1 MHFTFCIDYRLK
13 LVSSVRQQ
21 SYDSCSLDCLRYFS
35 LMYSAGS
42 CDSLWQDLASFCY
55 ILLEFFN
62 IFVIYC
68 FRFVGT
74 ELANFFSS
82 HAATSFIVFHDF
94 TPLLEW
100 DVIIGDGLKSFR
112 NAIVTIVITLG
123 LLRLLWLR
131 ILLSLLSACVSAGS
145 RGSVAPL

>member
-1 MHFTFCIDYRLK
+1 MLCIDYCLK

-21 SYDSCSLDCLRYFS
+21 SYDSCSFDCLSNFS
-35 LMYSAGS
+35 LVNSASS
-42 CDSLWQDLASFCY
+42 CDSLRQDLASFCY

-62 IFVIYC
+62 VFVIYC

-82 HAATSFIVFHDF
+82 HAATSFIIFHDF

-112 NAIVTIVITLG
+112 NAVVTIVVALG
-123 LLRLLWLR
+123 LLLRLR
-131 ILLSLLSACVSAGS
+131 ILLSASVSAGS
-145 RGSVAPL
+145 RSSVAPL